1 MQTVQSS
8 EFNLT
13 PREIEVLKSIATKGC
28 YKDACRELSI
38 SKQTLQNHLR
48 NIKDKVHADSI
59 PQLVHI
65 MTKRGII

>member
-1 MQTVQSS
+1 MQR
-8 EFNLT
+8 ELT
-13 PREIEVLKSIATKGC
+13 LREIEVLKAIATKGC

-38 SKQTLQNHLR
+38 SKTTLNNTLHR
-48 NIKDKVHADSI
+48 IKLKVGTDTT